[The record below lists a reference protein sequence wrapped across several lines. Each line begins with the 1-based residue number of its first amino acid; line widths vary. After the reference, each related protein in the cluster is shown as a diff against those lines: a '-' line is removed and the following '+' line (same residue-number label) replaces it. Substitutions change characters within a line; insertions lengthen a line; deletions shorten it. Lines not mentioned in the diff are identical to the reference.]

1 MPPASILALL
11 PAALLVACAAV
22 LVVCYRAAGAYT
34 HPRRVVESVTPL
46 AFGLAYEDVT
56 LHTDDGLALAAWY
69 VAGTNRAALVLVH
82 GIGSNRE
89 PMLPLAR
96 DLNATGYGLL
106 LLTLRGH
113 GRSEGRG
120 TTFGVTEVLD
130 MRAAVAYLSSRADVD
145 PARVGV
151 YGVSLGGATAIKAA
165 AIMPQIRAVVADS
178 AYSSLRWMIDH
189 RLQRILRLPPV
200 LTPLIVTFGT
210 WQSGARVAD
219 AAPVAAI
226 GSIPSNRLFL
236 IHGDADCLVPV
247 ENVRLLADAV
257 SPPPCV
263 WVVPDADH
271 VQAYSLG
278 PEQFV
283 ARLGAFFGSQLASK
297 GSAVGGRGPAG
308 SQP

>member
-1 MPPASILALL
+1 VIAMLPASILALV
-11 PAALLVACAAV
+11 LVACALV
-22 LVVCYRAAGAYT
+22 LLVCYRAADAYT
-34 HPRRVVESVTPL
+34 HPPRVVESVTPRSV
-46 AFGLAYEDVT
+46 GLPYEDVT
-56 LHTDDGLALAAWY
+56 LHTDDGLNLAAWH

-96 DLNATGYGLL
+96 DLNAAGYGVL

-130 MRAAVAYLSSRADVD
+130 IRAAVAYLSSRSDVD
-145 PARVGV
+145 AASLGV
-151 YGVSLGGATAIKAA
+151 YGVSLGGAAAIKAA

-189 RLQRILRLPPV
+189 QLQRLLRLPPV
-200 LTPLIVTFGT
+200 LTPLIVTFGS
-210 WQSGARVAD
+210 WQAGARVAD

-226 GSIPSNRLFL
+226 GNIPSNRLFL

-247 ENVRLLADAV
+247 ENVRLLAEAV

-271 VQAYSLG
+271 VQAYSLA

-283 ARLGAFFGSQLASK
+283 ARLGAFFATQLASLH
-297 GSAVGGRGPAG
+297 S
-308 SQP
+308 

>member
-1 MPPASILALL
+1 MIALLPLSILAL
-11 PAALLVACAAV
+11 ALAGGVV
-22 LVVCYRAAGAYT
+22 LLVCYRAAAAYT
-34 HPRRVVESVTPL
+34 HPPRVVETVTPGSE
-46 AFGLAYEDVT
+46 GLVYEDVT
-56 LHTDDGLALAAWY
+56 LHTDDGLDLAAWY

-82 GIGSNRE
+82 GIGTNRQ

-96 DLNATGYGLL
+96 DLNAAGYGVL

-113 GRSEGRG
+113 GLSGG
-120 TTFGVTEVLD
+120 QVTTFGVAEVLD
-130 MRAAVAYLSSRADVD
+130 IRAAVAYLSDRFDVD
-145 PARVGV
+145 PASIGV
-151 YGVSLGGATAIKAA
+151 YGASLGGAAAIKAA

-189 RLQRILRLPPV
+189 ELQRLLRLPPV
-200 LTPLIVTFGT
+200 LTPLIVTFGS

-219 AAPVAAI
+219 AAPVTAI

-247 ENVRLLADAV
+247 ENVRLLAEAV

-271 VQAYSLG
+271 VQAYSLA

-283 ARLGAFFGSQLASK
+283 ARLGAFYAGRLA
-297 GSAVGGRGPAG
+297 ALAG
-308 SQP
+308 TGHG